1 MQKNF
6 SSSNIGLFHPLM
18 TPASKTTSII
28 SITYLY
34 LIHYFYLILFKS
46 MENHTNNETT
56 LKLDIKINE
65 KLPKFRWQNILKKGA
80 YQCLGCVYMH
90 WNERNY

>member
-18 TPASKTTSII
+18 TPASKTISII

-34 LIHYFYLILFKS
+34 LMHCFDLILFES
-46 MENHTNNETT
+46 MENHTNNEIT
-56 LKLDIKINE
+56 LKLDIEINE
-65 KLPKFRWQNILKKGA
+65 KLQTFGWWNILKKGA
-80 YQCLGCVYMH
+80 YQCLGCAYMH